1 LTDMAEGPAR
11 TRSVLAAA
19 ADAAAADVTVD
30 VATDPNANVE
40 PQQATKGHKKGSAK
54 YVHFK

>member
-1 LTDMAEGPAR
+1 MAEGPAR